1 MGIKPTMVL
10 LAGETARSSL
20 QLMNWLY
27 KRGCQCHF
35 AASYQ
40 EACNLISRTQF
51 DLVLSQYQLPD
62 RTAFPLL
69 DWLAGSPATLFLS
82 TAVENGCLWL
92 PMLERGRRCVG
103 APLLRSND
111 LTGALGKVLN
121 TAVKSGEMKA
131 VAEKEEIGKP
141 SLLITKEEVE
151 SLPRRLSIS
160 RPTDRRT
167 GSSLPRIEEPPHH
180 LPSYALR

>member
-1 MGIKPTMVL
+1 MVL
-10 LAGETARSSL
+10 LVGETSRSST
-20 QLMNWLY
+20 QLMNWLC

-35 AASYQ
+35 ATSCK
-40 EACNLISRTQF
+40 EACNLISRTHF

-92 PMLERGRRCVG
+92 HMLERGESCVG

-111 LTGALGKVLN
+111 LTEALGKVLN
-121 TAVKSGEMKA
+121 TTVKSDEM
-131 VAEKEEIGKP
+131 EI
-141 SLLITKEEVE
+141 I
-151 SLPRRLSIS
+151 
-160 RPTDRRT
+160 
-167 GSSLPRIEEPPHH
+167 GS
-180 LPSYALR
+180 